1 MKKIQIILILLAVS
15 LLFSSCA
22 RRFSP
27 MYYYNKKASSSNSES
42 DSTPSDI
49 AGDEDIP
56 EDQDPFKNGQWND
69 IGYQFD
75 GNKILDFLFA
85 ASFDNNN
92 VPMYSF
98 FKDGTVWTV
107 SDTLTAE
114 NKYNAQ
120 DGANKA
126 QGYKITG
133 ASFYRYDYKNPLVT
147 PESAY
152 NQSERMGRFLFYRI
166 IGKAVVVSLNNYL
179 IAVDTHSKLVFA
191 YAKITKT
198 AEAVGQKYPT
208 EFEAVELHGEKRKF
222 YEYDPIGFMSY
233 DASTDS
239 LKLTLYR
246 EYQNEMAKDANAYFP
261 QIHDPSREIAG
272 YNNENSAGRSPYYMV
287 AIEDIDPQTIIDQF
301 KGKTYAIR
309 DKLTLYTYE
318 FSSDG
323 LTLTLTANHFY
334 DGIVTKTYTCSKEVT
349 GPTSLKYGDLT
360 ITGLGTYDKIKDGT
374 REYILNYQDNGP
386 AFVDRTAGKSY
397 KSKNGTYEY
406 RFNPSGTS
414 LDYYENNSYIRSY
427 TFAQED
433 SSDRAVYKE
442 ATAKYWGLRLAD
454 SDGVKDGV
462 LYWSGSSWASPETT
476 PTDGVTSTPGYLNV
490 NVIEGGFINNVKDK
504 TYKYRDYSEYKT
516 DSPLPVDYSPTG
528 KSLILY
534 TYKFSSDAQTL
545 DITEDNWNVSATTKH
560 YKIVSSEEKSA
571 IYKDENSSETITMSI
586 QTDNNTIYKDG
597 VVVGT
602 TSFIDNG
609 PLFAD
614 RVKMATFKNVVEHS
628 YDSTCTFVDWTH
640 TAFNPEKF
648 APGSVEFKFNDD
660 GSKFT
665 VTLNNRPYE
674 FKLAR
679 YDNDSSNNFTA
690 VYECINGA
698 SGTFGNYSRISLV
711 DKDGYKTIRMSLT
724 LGQLGA
730 PIEANAFES
739 NRE

>member
-1 MKKIQIILILLAVS
+1 MKKIQIILILLAIS
-15 LLFSSCA
+15 LFFSSCA

-152 NQSERMGRFLFYRI
+152 NQSERMKRFLFYRI

-301 KGKTYAIR
+301 KDKTYAIR
-309 DKLTLYTYE
+309 DKLTLYTYK

-386 AFVDRTAGKSY
+386 AFVNRVAGKTY
-397 KSKNGTYEY
+397 KAEDGNYEY
-406 RFNPSGTS
+406 KFSQDGNTIQ
-414 LDYYENNSYIRSY
+414 YYQNGDFIKTY
-427 TFAQED
+427 TFSAEYKD
-433 SSDRAVYKE
+433 SDKAEYKE
-442 ATAKYWGLRLAD
+442 GGNKYWGLKLD
-454 SDGVKDGV
+454 NTKGSKDDT
-462 LYWSGSSWASPETT
+462 LYWSYGYSPIA
-476 PTDGVTSTPGYLNV
+476 GATSAISHYAGYLNV
-490 NVIEGGFINNVKDK
+490 NIISGGFVENVKGK
-504 TYKYRDYSEYKT
+504 TYKFRDYSEYSL
-516 DSPLPVDYSPTG
+516 DNPLPYGYQTTG
-528 KSLILY
+528 KSLTLY
-534 TYKFSSDAQTL
+534 TYEFTANAQTL
-545 DITEDNWNVSATTKH
+545 TIKEEIWGGKTK
-560 YKIVSSEEKSA
+560 
-571 IYKDENSSETITMSI
+571 T
-586 QTDNNTIYKDG
+586 TIYKIKSSADKSAVYDSNG
-597 VVVGT
+597 KTINLSLKYDNETLYNGEQPIGS
-602 TSFIDNG
+602 TSFIDEG
-609 PLFAD
+609 PIFLD
-614 RVKMATFKNVVEHS
+614 RVKDNPTFKYNDNTYIFKDGGKTIEWNGN
-628 YDSTCTFVDWTH
+628 TWT
-640 TAFNPEKF
+640 
-648 APGSVEFKFNDD
+648 
-660 GSKFT
+660 
-665 VTLNNRPYE
+665 LY
-674 FKLAR
+674 R
-679 YDNDSSNNFTA
+679 YDNESKYKNRAIYKYTEMWGLIPVPWYYGVELSGDNDSTIKSTPKGDNNT
-690 VYECINGA
+690 VQWW
-698 SGTFGNYSRISLV
+698 L
-711 DKDGYKTIRMSLT
+711 
-724 LGQLGA
+724 LGD
-730 PIEANAFES
+730 EAY
-739 NRE
+739 RQK

>member
-414 LDYYENNSYIRSY
+414 LDYYENNSYVRSY

-454 SDGVKDGV
+454 YDGVKDGV

-545 DITEDNWNVSATTKH
+545 DITEDNWNVSTTTKH

-571 IYKDENSSETITMSI
+571 IYKDENSGETITMSI